1 MTDNIKEMYLY
12 QISERNREIIAIEE
26 KMIKLEKQIEVLDLT
41 KKLKNFEISLLKEHK
56 NDFEEKFL

>member
-1 MTDNIKEMYLY
+1 MTDDIKQMYLY

-41 KKLKNFEISLLKEHK
+41 KKLKHFEISLLKEHK
-56 NDFEEKFL
+56 NDCEEKFL

>member
-26 KMIKLEKQIEVLDLT
+26 KMIKLEKQIEVLDMT
-41 KKLKNFEISLLKEHK
+41 KKLRFYEIAILKEQQSV
-56 NDFEEKFL
+56 FEENHL